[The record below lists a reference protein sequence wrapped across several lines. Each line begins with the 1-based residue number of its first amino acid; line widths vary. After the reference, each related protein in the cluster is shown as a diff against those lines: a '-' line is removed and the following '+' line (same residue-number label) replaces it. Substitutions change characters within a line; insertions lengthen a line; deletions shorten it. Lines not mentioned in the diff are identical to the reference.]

1 MKCKICGHVF
11 DESEKSS
18 ACQGCLINNC
28 NMIRCPNCGFEQLPE
43 SKTESKLVKFISAL
57 FKHSNNEN

>member
-1 MKCKICGHVF
+1 MKCKICGNVF

-43 SKTESKLVKFISAL
+43 SKTESKVVKFISAL